1 MKYCFID
8 TSIGLLN
15 SQNNNEFIEF
25 YDNSE
30 KINKKVDNLFMRKI
44 KNLLRIKYVS
54 NKIHII

>member
-1 MKYCFID
+1 MKSCFID

-25 YDNSE
+25 SDNSE

-44 KNLLRIKYVS
+44 KNLLRINYVS